1 MNTKDSENHRM
12 TWANEN
18 IITEKVIKEREGF
31 VYRIT
36 EISTMKLYYGIKKF
50 KKRIRR
56 KPLKGKKR
64 VRIDY
69 VESDWR
75 TYKTS
80 SPIMQKNLEEHPENY
95 HCSIMKVCESVTEMK
110 AYEAYMQLSEYVNG
124 NWSSLINEVINLRI
138 RIRK

>member
-1 MNTKDSENHRM
+1 MIWINGDNVTDDEIAQN
-12 TWANEN
+12 
-18 IITEKVIKEREGF
+18 EGF

-36 EISTMKLYYGIKKF
+36 EKSTGKLYYGIKKF

-69 VESDWR
+69 VESKWR

-80 SPIMQKNLEEHPENY
+80 SPLMQQRLTENLDNY
-95 HCSIMKVCESVTEMK
+95 ECRIVSLSKTVTDMK
-110 AYEAYMQLSEYVNG
+110 AKEAYYQLKHYMNG
-124 NWSSLINEVINLRI
+124 DWNKLINEVINLRM
-138 RIRK
+138 RIRKDD